1 MFNRVQMDFRRQPVK
16 YRAMKLLA
24 FESSC
29 ERASV
34 ALNLDGGIQ
43 VRWLDGHANHSEHM
57 LAHVRSLLAEAGLGV
72 GALDAVAFGTGP
84 GAFTGLRLACGLAQ
98 GLALGAGLGVIPVC
112 SLAALAVQSPLP
124 QALAA
129 TDARMGEIYV
139 GRYRVEK
146 DRVTELSAPACCAPA
161 ALLCREGEWF
171 GLGSAFAACGEAL
184 APVRAMLAGCDPLAV
199 PHAEAVSRLAAAQG
213 RAGIIAAEQAA
224 PLYVRDKVALTVAE
238 RLAQG
243 NKA

>member
-1 MFNRVQMDFRRQPVK
+1 
-16 YRAMKLLA
+16 MKLLA

-29 ERASV
+29 ERAGV
-34 ALNLDGGIQ
+34 ALNLDGDI
-43 VRWLDGHANHSEHM
+43 RARRLDGHANHSEHM
-57 LAHVRSLLAEAGLGV
+57 LAHVRALLAEAGLGV

-112 SLAALAVQSPLP
+112 SLAALAAQSPLSLV
-124 QALAA
+124 LAA

-139 GRYRVEK
+139 GRYRVEGGM
-146 DRVTELSAPACCAPA
+146 VEELSAPVCCAPA
-161 ALLCREGEWF
+161 ALLRPEGEWF
-171 GLGSAFAACGEAL
+171 GLGSAFAAYGEAL
-184 APVRAMLAGCDPLAV
+184 EPVRVALAGCNPLAV
-199 PHAEAVSRLAAAQG
+199 PAAEAVSRLAAARG
-213 RAGIIAAEQAA
+213 RAGIIPAEQAA

-238 RLAQG
+238 RLARG